1 MDDVSR
7 HPEGNGIVYT
17 VEKWSEEHKYPFRKG
32 INYFSE
38 VPTEGL
44 WCQLIQLLIFF
55 ILPIASGSKRWS
67 YVEILRNAGL
77 YANCR

>member
-17 VEKWSEEHKYPFRKG
+17 VEKWFEEHKYLFRKG
-32 INYFSE
+32 INYFVEIQTE
-38 VPTEGL
+38 VL
-44 WCQLIQLLIFF
+44 WCQLIHLPIFF
-55 ILPIASGSKRWS
+55 ILPVAVDSKLWS

-77 YANCR
+77 YANCC

>member
-1 MDDVSR
+1 LMDDVSR

-17 VEKWSEEHKYPFRKG
+17 VEMWSEEHKYPFLKG

-38 VPTEGL
+38 VQTESL

-55 ILPIASGSKRWS
+55 ILPIASGST
-67 YVEILRNAGL
+67 L
-77 YANCR
+77 